1 MSSFDEKLRLI
12 ELLVFDVDGT
22 LTDGGTYYSD
32 MGVALKRFNI
42 RDGMG
47 IVLLHKAGIKT
58 AIITSEQT
66 ELVKKRAET
75 LKIDKIIQGSRNKY
89 ASLSLLSNEL
99 DISLEQIAYIGDDV
113 NDLHCLQKVGFSM
126 APSDA
131 HDLIRNEVDYVSKY
145 KGGNGAVRELCDLV
159 LESKQMSITLPED
172 W

>member
-1 MSSFDEKLRLI
+1 MSSLGEKLRLI

>member
-47 IVLLHKAGIKT
+47 IVLLHKVGIKT

-66 ELVKKRAET
+66 ELVKKEP
-75 LKIDKIIQGSRNKY
+75 K
-89 ASLSLLSNEL
+89 
-99 DISLEQIAYIGDDV
+99 
-113 NDLHCLQKVGFSM
+113 H
-126 APSDA
+126 
-131 HDLIRNEVDYVSKY
+131 
-145 KGGNGAVRELCDLV
+145 
-159 LESKQMSITLPED
+159 
-172 W
+172 

>member
-47 IVLLHKAGIKT
+47 IVLLHKVGIKT

>member
-12 ELLVFDVDGT
+12 ELIVLDVDGT

-32 MGVALKRFNI
+32 LGVAMKRFNI

-47 IVLLHKAGIKT
+47 IVLLQKAGIKT
-58 AIITSEQT
+58 AIITSEHT
-66 ELVKKRAET
+66 ELVRKRAET
-75 LKIDKIIQGSRNKY
+75 LKIDVIIQGSRNKF
-89 ASLSLLSNEL
+89 ASLSLLSGQSNTP
-99 DISLEQIAYIGDDV
+99 LEKIAYIGDDV
-113 NDLHCLQKVGFSM
+113 NDLHCLQQVGFSM

-131 HDLIRNEVDYVSKY
+131 HDLIRNHVHYVSKY

>member
-12 ELLVFDVDGT
+12 ELLVFDVDDT

>member
-1 MSSFDEKLRLI
+1 MSSFDEKLRPI
-12 ELLVFDVDGT
+12 ELIVFDVDGT

-32 MGVALKRFNI
+32 QGVAMKRFDI

-66 ELVKKRAET
+66 ELVRKRAET
-75 LKIDKIIQGSRNKY
+75 LKIDTIIQGSRNKFS
-89 ASLSLLSNEL
+89 SLSLLSSQL
-99 DISLEQIAYIGDDV
+99 VTPLEHIAYIGDDV
-113 NDLHCLQKVGFSM
+113 NDLHCLQHVGFSM

-131 HDLIRNEVDYVSKY
+131 HELIQSNVHYVSKY
-145 KGGNGAVRELCDLV
+145 PGGHGAVRELCDMILS
-159 LESKQMSITLPED
+159 SKQMSITLPED

>member
-32 MGVALKRFNI
+32 VGVALKRFNI

>member
-1 MSSFDEKLRLI
+1 
-12 ELLVFDVDGT
+12 
-22 LTDGGTYYSD
+22 
-32 MGVALKRFNI
+32 VALKRFNI

>member
-1 MSSFDEKLRLI
+1 MSSLDEKLRLI